1 MTAATRAPLARSA
14 LWRFM
19 LALAGAFA
27 LASLVAGLLA
37 HRAVDAY
44 VRARVAEAIA
54 ADLDGLA
61 DVHAAGGAPAL
72 KQAIGRRVTAEPR
85 RIYLLVD
92 AQGEPQAGNVAG
104 WPNNLPPDA
113 HGLSFRLAERD
124 DSFEGDAR
132 TLADG
137 SRLLVAHSQADNRAL
152 RADLLGRL
160 ALPALAALALMLL
173 ASWRLA
179 RRALARIAAM
189 NAACARVE
197 AGEMTARVGDLA
209 SQDELGALAR
219 NIDAMLGRIE
229 ALMGGV
235 QTLSDHIAHETRTP
249 LARLRAR
256 LERARAASLDAPTR
270 AAFDD
275 AIAET
280 QTIIDIFSALID
292 ITATEAARGDAKG
305 LVDVDLA
312 ETVARVV
319 DLYEGVAEDRG
330 VRLTAQTAPA
340 HVLGD
345 PTLLMRMV
353 ANVVDNA
360 IKFSPAGGAVSI
372 TLASAGGEATL
383 AVRDEGPGVP
393 QAFRAAAFERF
404 ARADAARG
412 APGHGLGLTL
422 VRAIAIRHGMK
433 IALEDARPGLRVVIR
448 ATA

>member
-1 MTAATRAPLARSA
+1 MTAAMRAPLARSA

-44 VRARVAEAIA
+44 VRARVAEAIS

-61 DVHAAGGAPAL
+61 EVYAAGGAAAL
-72 KQAIGRRVTAEPR
+72 KQAIGRRVSAEPR

-92 AQGEPQAGNVAG
+92 AEGEPQAGNVAG
-104 WPNNLPPDA
+104 WPNDLAPDA
-113 HGLSFRLAERD
+113 RGLAFRIEQRD
-124 DSFEGDAR
+124 DSFQGDAR
-132 TLADG
+132 KLADG

-160 ALPALAALALMLL
+160 ALPALAALALILL

-179 RRALARIAAM
+179 RRALGRIDAM

-197 AGEMTARVGDLA
+197 AGEMSARVGDDA
-209 SQDELGALAR
+209 ARDELGALAR

-256 LERARAASLDAPTR
+256 LERARAASPDAPTR

-275 AIAET
+275 AIGET

-292 ITATEAARGDAKG
+292 ITAAEAARGDARG

-330 VRLTAQTAPA
+330 VRLAAQTAPA

-433 IALEDARPGLRVVIR
+433 IALEDAHPGLRVVIR